1 LYKAT
6 SGKDGKLYT
15 LRRLE
20 GYRLTNEKAIIAC
33 RAWKRVDNGTVVNCH
48 DAFTTRQFGDPSL
61 IFVTDY
67 HPNSKT
73 IGETHLQ
80 QNPAPRFSGRPV
92 TTPHVPENVLWS
104 YVVQIA
110 SALKA
115 IHGNNLAAQTI
126 VPSKVLVT
134 SKNRLRL
141 NGCGILDVV
150 NYDRAIP
157 LIDLQQQDFEQ
168 LGRLILS
175 IASNANATLNVQK
188 AFDHLT
194 RTYTARLKECVT
206 WLLQP
211 QIGEDG
217 TPILKDIDTF
227 LGHIATDIVQ
237 TYDAQL
243 HADDALTSTLMSEL
257 ENGRLVR
264 LMTKLGLINER
275 PEYEHNPQWSE
286 TGERYYLKLFRDYV
300 FHAVDAD
307 GKPVVDLGHV
317 MGSLAKLDAGTTE
330 NVQLTSR
337 DDQSVFVVSYK
348 EVKKGVEAAFQ
359 ELVRGQ
365 TRR

>member
-1 LYKAT
+1 
-6 SGKDGKLYT
+6 
-15 LRRLE
+15 
-20 GYRLTNEKAIIAC
+20 
-33 RAWKRVDNGTVVNCH
+33 
-48 DAFTTRQFGDPSL
+48 
-61 IFVTDY
+61 VT
-67 HPNSKT
+67 
-73 IGETHLQ
+73 
-80 QNPAPRFSGRPV
+80 A
-92 TTPHVPENVLWS
+92 PHVPENVLWS

-110 SALKA
+110 SALKS

-141 NGCGILDVV
+141 NGCGISDVV

-157 LIDLQQQDFEQ
+157 LVDLQQQDFEQ

-175 IASNANATLNVQK
+175 IASNANAALNVQK

-194 RTYTARLKECVT
+194 RTYTSRLKECVT

-243 HADDALTSTLMSEL
+243 HADDALTSTIMSEL

-264 LMTKLGLINER
+264 LMAKLGLINER
-275 PEYEHNPQWSE
+275 PEYEHNSQWSE

-307 GKPVVDLGHV
+307 GKPVVDLGHIL
-317 MGSLAKLDAGTTE
+317 SCLAKLDAGTSE

-337 DDQSVFVVSYK
+337 DDQSTFVVSYK
-348 EVKKGVEAAFQ
+348 EVKKGVEGAFQ

>member
-1 LYKAT
+1 
-6 SGKDGKLYT
+6 
-15 LRRLE
+15 
-20 GYRLTNEKAIIAC
+20 
-33 RAWKRVDNGTVVNCH
+33 
-48 DAFTTRQFGDPSL
+48 
-61 IFVTDY
+61 
-67 HPNSKT
+67 
-73 IGETHLQ
+73 
-80 QNPAPRFSGRPV
+80 
-92 TTPHVPENVLWS
+92 VLWS

-157 LIDLQQQDFEQ
+157 LADLQQQDFEQ

-175 IASNANATLNVQK
+175 IASNANATLNAQK

-227 LGHIATDIVQ
+227 LGHIATDMVQ

-257 ENGRLVR
+257 ENGRMVR

-317 MGSLAKLDAGTTE
+317 MSSLAKLDAGTSE

>member
-1 LYKAT
+1 MTT
-6 SGKDGKLYT
+6 S
-15 LRRLE
+15 
-20 GYRLTNEKAIIAC
+20 
-33 RAWKRVDNGTVVNCH
+33 
-48 DAFTTRQFGDPSL
+48 
-61 IFVTDY
+61 
-67 HPNSKT
+67 
-73 IGETHLQ
+73 
-80 QNPAPRFSGRPV
+80 
-92 TTPHVPENVLWS
+92 HVPENVLWS

-157 LIDLQQQDFEQ
+157 LADLQQQDFEQ

-243 HADDALTSTLMSEL
+243 HADDVLTSTLMSEL

-300 FHAVDAD
+300 FHPVDAD

-317 MGSLAKLDAGTTE
+317 MGTLAKLDAGTSE